1 MHVEALPCVIL
12 QRLGSFEKPS
22 INLGSIAVYGTTA
35 MQSPANAAAAT
46 KTKSGNSRRRQ
57 I

>member
-1 MHVEALPCVIL
+1 VEALPCVIL